1 MLWRGGFC
9 NINWG
14 IWNPGYLI
22 GGYIAESVRG
32 EIQRVNSIDRQV
44 LLKKRS
50 KIQEDSVTLVL
61 TLHPALYI
69 TFNILK
75 SAHQIIENSP
85 PLKPILQKP
94 PRIAVRNRKT
104 LRDKLVRSKLWPD
117 YEEERGVFI
126 CGRGNCDIWMNLMN
140 LGKYIKKIHFHCNS
154 ESVEYLLTCKIC
166 RKQYVG
172 STVAKFRP
180 HFNQY
185 NSYIELYRKGKRN
198 FKQEKFIQHFY
209 SKNYNGTDQDSHVK
223 IIVDICDPNVQEKRE
238 NVWMNKVRTLYPEGL
253 NYKRINHY

>member
-1 MLWRGGFC
+1 M
-9 NINWG
+9 
-14 IWNPGYLI
+14 
-22 GGYIAESVRG
+22 
-32 EIQRVNSIDRQV
+32 QRVNSIDRQV

-69 TFNILK
+69 TFDILK

-126 CGRGNCDIWMNLMN
+126 CGRGNCDI
-140 LGKYIKKIHFHCNS
+140 
-154 ESVEYLLTCKIC
+154 
-166 RKQYVG
+166 
-172 STVAKFRP
+172 
-180 HFNQY
+180 
-185 NSYIELYRKGKRN
+185 
-198 FKQEKFIQHFY
+198 
-209 SKNYNGTDQDSHVK
+209 
-223 IIVDICDPNVQEKRE
+223 
-238 NVWMNKVRTLYPEGL
+238 
-253 NYKRINHY
+253 